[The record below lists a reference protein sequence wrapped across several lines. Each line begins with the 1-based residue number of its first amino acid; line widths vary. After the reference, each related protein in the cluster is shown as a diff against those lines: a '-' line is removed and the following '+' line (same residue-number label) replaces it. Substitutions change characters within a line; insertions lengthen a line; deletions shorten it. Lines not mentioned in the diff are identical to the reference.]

1 MDEYQ
6 FCKDCITTEMQ
17 SVMANSV
24 ILSLISLAISMDQ
37 MRRAEWYSSV
47 SMLITEQGTV
57 CFFFLSPQWK

>member
-6 FCKDCITTEMQ
+6 FCKEYITTEMQ
-17 SVMANSV
+17 SVMANSI

-37 MRRAEWYSSV
+37 MRRAERYSSV

-57 CFFFLSPQWK
+57 CFFFF